1 MAKEIPRVH
10 LKGMG
15 KVGNTLREHFILSK
29 EPNAIED
36 YKQWQICVCGAYIF
50 SKRLSCIKEQS
61 EMKATI
67 KLLTAAGFAGLS
79 LAACGSSKSTAVS
92 VTSNSTGSGST
103 TTVPANASV
112 GFNAAK
118 TEFVLPHNLGLL
130 PGSELALAKAD
141 PTYAKGLANAQDW
154 MQFKTEIGSGMKGP
168 LIQAKAVTLWFY
180 EGSGSYA
187 AAGVKSYA
195 VAENTEILPF
205 TSNVLQSTS
214 VQINDTALNTLSI
227 PKSSSTSGPQ
237 LVGAST
243 LEIQAAPVGTLSVN
257 GSGLPAICMPT
268 PEAYVAGGKVVTAG
282 GMPIITAGPST
293 IFAGK
298 DITSST
304 PLPAG
309 TVPVVYDKG
318 TTSCASFH

>member
-1 MAKEIPRVH
+1 
-10 LKGMG
+10 
-15 KVGNTLREHFILSK
+15 
-29 EPNAIED
+29 
-36 YKQWQICVCGAYIF
+36 
-50 SKRLSCIKEQS
+50 
-61 EMKATI
+61 MKATI

-79 LAACGSSKSTAVS
+79 LAACGSSKSAAVS
-92 VTSNSTGSGST
+92 GTSNSTGSGPT
-103 TTVPANASV
+103 TTVPANVPANTPV

-195 VAENTEILPF
+195 VSDNTEILTF

-214 VQINDTALNTLSI
+214 VQIHETVLNTLSI

-243 LEIQAAPVGTLSVN
+243 LEIQAAPVL
-257 GSGLPAICMPT
+257 
-268 PEAYVAGGKVVTAG
+268 
-282 GMPIITAGPST
+282 
-293 IFAGK
+293 
-298 DITSST
+298 
-304 PLPAG
+304 PLP
-309 TVPVVYDKG
+309 DR
-318 TTSCASFH
+318 